1 MWIIRGIANV
11 MSSTIFTAK
20 EDIIGSACD
29 IDGVDEAVFA
39 ESIGKVPEGF
49 FVVGSN
55 VVE

>member
-1 MWIIRGIANV
+1 MVDAV
-11 MSSTIFTAK
+11 FTSV
-20 EDIIGSACD
+20 ETVIGSTSNV
-29 IDGVDEAVFA
+29 DGINEAVFA